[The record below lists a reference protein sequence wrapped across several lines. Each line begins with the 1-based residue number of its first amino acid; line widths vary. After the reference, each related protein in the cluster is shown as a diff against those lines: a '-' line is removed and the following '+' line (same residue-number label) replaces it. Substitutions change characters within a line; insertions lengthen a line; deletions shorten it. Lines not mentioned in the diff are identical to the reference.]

1 MPAMGHE
8 WDIIAHMK
16 FTEFHVMLF
25 FNALN
30 ALKKT
35 HALGRS
41 LVIFKMPASR
51 S

>member
-1 MPAMGHE
+1 MPVMGHE

-16 FTEFHVMLF
+16 FTEFHAKLF
-25 FNALN
+25 FNVLN
-30 ALKKT
+30 AQKKT

-41 LVIFKMPASR
+41 LVIFKIPASR